1 MQKILNDTKI
11 KYLLVMDKLY
21 EITDINLS
29 DLVLEAS
36 ETDLLVSDVPAE
48 EVFRLEELREFKI
61 SLKNRKGVAEVI
73 NFADYV
79 KNRKSQVLKVA

>member
-29 DLVLEAS
+29 DLTLEAS
-36 ETDLLVSDVPAE
+36 ETNLLVSDVPVE
-48 EVFRLEELREFKI
+48 EVFRLDELQEFRI
-61 SLKNRKGVAEVI
+61 RLKNRKGVAEVI

-79 KNRKSQVLKVA
+79 KNRTS